1 MPDNQKGGRK
11 QISLSL
17 WRFMFLSC
25 LKDLEIDDVNFMFF
39 FLLLWVHRFSW
50 FYILYNE
57 VWELGNCGSTCVW
70 RVSRSCTSQDL
81 YTHWELIRHQYII
94 FCNTSCW
101 KEKSN
106 FMFSLVSYKVKLFIN
121 EFNVMVYT
129 VENKLTKVS
138 KNILYFYR

>member
-50 FYILYNE
+50 FYILNNE

-94 FCNTSCW
+94 FCNMSYR

-106 FMFSLVSYKVKLFIN
+106 TWISSSTYYVCTWTNDIN
-121 EFNVMVYT
+121 LRWKFLE
-129 VENKLTKVS
+129 KS
-138 KNILYFYR
+138 CC